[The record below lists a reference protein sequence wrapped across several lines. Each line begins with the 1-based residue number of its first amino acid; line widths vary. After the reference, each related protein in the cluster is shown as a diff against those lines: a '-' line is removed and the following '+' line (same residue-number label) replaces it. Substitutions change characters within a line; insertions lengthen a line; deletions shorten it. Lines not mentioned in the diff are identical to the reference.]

1 VRKPFL
7 TARWEDLVL
16 VTYRIGADLL
26 TAQLPAGLE
35 ADRRPGDPAGTA
47 YVSLVA
53 FRFLDT
59 RVKGVAVPLHR
70 DFPEVNLRAYVRTLA
85 DPRRRGVLFISEL
98 VPKPAI
104 TMVANLVYHEHYRT
118 VPMECEAVDVA
129 EHRRRMSVTIELG
142 DRVHRIA
149 CTGGRPAQRTT
160 PGSVE
165 HFFKELEWGFG
176 RDAEG
181 ELVTYRVAHPVWRAY
196 PCTRDDLELDVSFL
210 ELYGEPWSV
219 LDDAE
224 PCHVMFAE
232 GSEITVFDR
241 EPRPPRGT

>member
-1 VRKPFL
+1 VSEPNAFL

-16 VTYRIGADLL
+16 VTYRIDAGLL

-59 RVKGVAVPLHR
+59 RVKGIAVPLHR
-70 DFPEVNLRAYVRTLA
+70 DFPEVNLRAYVRTIGE
-85 DPRRRGVLFISEL
+85 PRRRGVLFVSEL

-118 VPMECEAVDVA
+118 VPMECDVD
-129 EHRRRMSVTIELG
+129 ESGGRRRMSVSIELG
-142 DRVHRIA
+142 ERVHSIRCSGDLPPRA
-149 CTGGRPAQRTT
+149 TEPGG
-160 PGSVE
+160 VE
-165 HFFKELEWGFG
+165 DFFKEHEWGFG

-181 ELVTYRVAHPVWRAY
+181 QLVTYRVAHPVWRAY
-196 PCTRDDLELDVSFL
+196 PCTREDLELDVSFH
-210 ELYGEPWSV
+210 ELYGEPWGQ
-219 LDDAE
+219 LDETE
-224 PCHVMFAE
+224 PFHVMFAE
-232 GSEITVFDR
+232 GSSITVFDR
-241 EPRPPRGT
+241 EA